1 MLKPTLFLLV
11 LLALSTTGSA
21 QHPVVQSVI
30 EAIRIDSMM
39 LWVDEISGEI
49 PIDVGNGPELIVSR
63 HKFNDG
69 NEVAKEYLIQK
80 LQQFGYEPVVQT
92 FSTTGNNILVTKLGT
107 TYPDEVVILCA
118 HYDAM
123 PAGSAAAPAADD
135 DGSGCAA
142 LLEAARILR
151 DTDFAYTIVFALWDE
166 EEQGLLGAKFY
177 AGAMAANDALIRGVI
192 NMDAI
197 AYDGNADK
205 KARIHTRPIANSIE
219 LADSIF
225 AIREHYD
232 IDLDLLLTNPGATYS
247 DHAAFWTEGYGAI
260 LVIEEFGA
268 DGNPFYHT
276 PNDRTVHFDV
286 PYYHKLAKLSI
297 ATLATIAEP
306 TGIFQVVPTTATAS
320 SFGLQAWPNP
330 SSASTTIWLDV
341 PAQGPVRFVL
351 FDALGRQV
359 AVLHNGPL
367 NKGQHA
373 FEVPLASNPTGTYV
387 AHVQSS
393 GFSSR
398 AIRLVRTP

>member
-1 MLKPTLFLLV
+1 MAKRSYILLLTAV
-11 LLALSTTGSA
+11 LLTNVSA
-21 QHPVVQSVI
+21 QNPVVQSVI
-30 EAIRIDSMM
+30 EAVRIDSMM
-39 LWVDEISGEI
+39 LWVDELSGEL

-63 HKFNDG
+63 HKFNEG

-80 LQQFGYEPVVQT
+80 LEQFGYDPVVQT
-92 FSTTGNNILVTKLGT
+92 FSTTGNNILATKLGT

-135 DGSGCAA
+135 DGSGCGA

-205 KARIHTRPIANSIE
+205 KARIHVRPIANSVEI
-219 LADSIF
+219 ADSIF
-225 AIREHYD
+225 AVKEHYD

-247 DHAAFWTEGYGAI
+247 DHAAFWTEGFGAV

-276 PNDRTVHFDV
+276 PNDRTIHFDV
-286 PYYHKLAKLSI
+286 PYYTKLAKLSI

-306 TGIFQVVPTTATAS
+306 TGVFQAVPTTAAAA
-320 SFGLQAWPNP
+320 SFGMQAWPNP
-330 SSASTTIWLDV
+330 SSGATTIWLDV
-341 PAQGPVRFVL
+341 PAYGNVQFSL
-351 FDALGRQV
+351 FDALGRQIK
-359 AVLHNGPL
+359 VLHEGPL
-367 NKGQHA
+367 TKGQHA
-373 FEVPLASNPTGTYV
+373 FDLSLADHPTGTYV
-387 AHVQSS
+387 AHVQGVGLSS
-393 GFSSR
+393 L
-398 AIRLVRTP
+398 ALRLVRTP

>member
-1 MLKPTLFLLV
+1 MVKRSIL
-11 LLALSTTGSA
+11 LLALAALFTNVKA

-30 EAIRIDSMM
+30 DAIRIDSMM
-39 LWVDEISGEI
+39 LWVNELSGEL

-63 HKFNDG
+63 HKFNEG
-69 NEVAKEYLIQK
+69 NEMAKEYLIQK
-80 LQQFGYEPVVQT
+80 LEQFGYDPVVQN
-92 FSTTGNNILVTKLGT
+92 FSSTGNNILATKVGT
-107 TYPDEVVILCA
+107 TYPDQVVILCA

-135 DGSGCAA
+135 DGSGCGA

-205 KARIHTRPIANSIE
+205 KARIHVRPIANSVEI
-219 LADSIF
+219 ADSIF
-225 AIREHYD
+225 AVREHYD
-232 IDLDLLLTNPGATYS
+232 LDLDLLLTNPGATYS

-276 PNDRTVHFDV
+276 PNDRTIHFDV
-286 PYYHKLAKLSI
+286 PYYHNLAKLSI

-306 TGIFQVVPTTATAS
+306 VGVFQAVPTSAVAS
-320 SFGLQAWPNP
+320 SFGMQAWPNP
-330 SSASTTIWLDV
+330 SSTSTTIWLDV
-341 PAQGPVRFVL
+341 PTYGNVLFTL

-359 AVLHNGPL
+359 AVLHDGPL
-367 NKGQHA
+367 AKGQHA
-373 FEVPLASNPTGTYV
+373 FELSLNAHPTGAYV
-387 AHVQSS
+387 AHVQGAGLSPL
-393 GFSSR
+393 
-398 AIRLVRTP
+398 ALRLVRTP